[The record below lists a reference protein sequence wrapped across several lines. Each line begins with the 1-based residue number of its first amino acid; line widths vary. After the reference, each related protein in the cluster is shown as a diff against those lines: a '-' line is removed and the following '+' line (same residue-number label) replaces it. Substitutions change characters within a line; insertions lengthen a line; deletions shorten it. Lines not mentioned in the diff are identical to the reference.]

1 MNERS
6 LEDARRLT
14 LFRIE
19 NADRQA
25 LRSLQGL
32 FGRHMTEIVNA
43 FYDHLARFDEALD
56 VIEAAGSSVEKLKKT
71 NPIYFETLLQGR
83 FDEAYFESRS
93 TIGAI
98 HARIGLSPQWFFG
111 AMSTYYQ
118 VITRRIVQAYWWKP
132 WHLNRALTALQ
143 KAFNL
148 DQSLILEA
156 YVKYGFVA
164 EFEDVVGKSNDISTI
179 LSESGSQLREV
190 AVEAGSGLQD
200 LALVTEQLGETA
212 TNAAMVANEAQES
225 MRRIG
230 RSSASLDE
238 EAKRMEHVVRSAVS
252 ALEKMD
258 ASMSQ
263 IIQHGA
269 IWTQLKE
276 RVEVLAR
283 VKDAVRLTSDGV
295 KEVHEQA
302 DKVSDIVRT
311 IEEISDQTN
320 LLALNAAIEAARA
333 GEHGRGFAVVA
344 DEVRKLAEHTA
355 RQTQEIQELIEVM
368 LTKSAATRKAMMTTE
383 DDVQD
388 VAELTDEATVALSK
402 IADLGEGASERQT
415 ELHEA
420 MSTVQQVL
428 AENLALISTV
438 TQEISSAEASL
449 DHLAAIAEENSA
461 STEEMSASAQ
471 VLSAQVQQ
479 VSASAMLV
487 EDQIENLGQ
496 VVVQSQRVI
505 EKASA

>member
-1 MNERS
+1 MKERTFEDEQR
-6 LEDARRLT
+6 LE
-14 LFRIE
+14 LFRIDD
-19 NADRQA
+19 ADRRA
-25 LRSLQGL
+25 LRSLRSL
-32 FGRHMTEIVNA
+32 IGRRMTEIVDA
-43 FYDHLARFDEALD
+43 FYDHLGKFDEAID
-56 VIEAAGSSVEKLKKT
+56 VIENAGSSVERLKKT
-71 NPIYFETLLQGR
+71 NPVYFETLLEGK
-83 FDEAYFESRS
+83 FDSAYFESRAH
-93 TIGAI
+93 IGAV

-143 KAFNL
+143 KGFNL

-164 EFEDVVGKSNDISTI
+164 EFEDVVGKSTDISGV
-179 LSESGSQLREV
+179 LSASGSQLREV

-225 MRRIG
+225 MRRIS
-230 RSSASLDE
+230 RSGVSLDQG
-238 EAKRMEHVVRSAVS
+238 AKRMEDVVRTAVV
-252 ALEKMD
+252 ALENLD
-258 ASMSQ
+258 TSMSQ

-283 VKDAVRLTSDGV
+283 VKDAVLLTSEGV

-388 VAELTDEATVALSK
+388 VAQLTDEATVALSK
-402 IADLGEGASERQT
+402 IADLGEGAATRQT

-438 TQEISSAEASL
+438 SQEISSAETSL

-479 VSASAMLV
+479 VSASALLV
-487 EDQIENLGQ
+487 EDQIENLGE
-496 VVVQSQRVI
+496 VVVLSRRVI

>member
-1 MNERS
+1 
-6 LEDARRLT
+6 
-14 LFRIE
+14 
-19 NADRQA
+19 
-25 LRSLQGL
+25 
-32 FGRHMTEIVNA
+32 
-43 FYDHLARFDEALD
+43 
-56 VIEAAGSSVEKLKKT
+56 
-71 NPIYFETLLQGR
+71 
-83 FDEAYFESRS
+83 
-93 TIGAI
+93 
-98 HARIGLSPQWFFG
+98 
-111 AMSTYYQ
+111 
-118 VITRRIVQAYWWKP
+118 
-132 WHLNRALTALQ
+132 
-143 KAFNL
+143 
-148 DQSLILEA
+148 
-156 YVKYGFVA
+156 
-164 EFEDVVGKSNDISTI
+164 
-179 LSESGSQLREV
+179 
-190 AVEAGSGLQD
+190 VEAGSGLQD

-225 MRRIG
+225 MRRIS
-230 RSSASLDE
+230 RSGVSLDQG
-238 EAKRMEHVVRSAVS
+238 AKRMEDVVRTAVV
-252 ALEKMD
+252 ALENMD
-258 ASMSQ
+258 TSMSQ

-283 VKDAVRLTSDGV
+283 VKDAVLLTSEGV

-368 LTKSAATRKAMMTTE
+368 LTKSASTRKAMMTTE

-402 IADLGEGASERQT
+402 IADLGEGASNRQT

-438 TQEISSAEASL
+438 SQEISSAESSL

-487 EDQIENLGQ
+487 EDQIENLGE
-496 VVVQSQRVI
+496 VVVLSRRVI